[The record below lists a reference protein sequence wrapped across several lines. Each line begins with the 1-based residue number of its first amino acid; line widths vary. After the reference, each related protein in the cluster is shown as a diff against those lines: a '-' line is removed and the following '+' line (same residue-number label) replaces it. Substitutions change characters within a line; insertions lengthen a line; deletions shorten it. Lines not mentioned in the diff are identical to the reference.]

1 MLLKRFY
8 DAGLAQASYLLGC
21 QAAGEAIVVDPN
33 RDIEQYVRAAAEEGV
48 KITRVTETHIHADFV
63 SGSRELAARTGAE
76 LLLSDEGGDDW
87 SYRFGGADGVRLL
100 KDGDTIRVGK
110 VRLDVHHTPGH
121 TPEHL
126 SFIVTDSAA
135 TDRPMGVLTGDFIF
149 VGDVGRPDL
158 LERAAKVAGTMDA
171 SARALYHSIQR
182 FKQLQDYLQLWPG
195 HGAGSA
201 CGKALGAVPSTT
213 LGYER
218 LSNWALNTPNEEAF
232 VAAVLA
238 GQPEP
243 PRYFAHMKKVNR
255 DGPKVLGGIARVPK
269 LEDAQLESVLHNGRL
284 VVDTRSA
291 VAFASGHVPGTINVP
306 LNRSFTTY
314 AGSLLPY
321 DQDFLLIADAGLDE
335 AVRALRM
342 IGLERVSGRFGASAV
357 DAWRESGKALGV
369 TQQLSP
375 ADLDKL
381 VREGAVH
388 VVDVRDASEWEEGHL
403 PRVGNLP
410 LNQLPDRMAELPR
423 DIPIAVHCKTG
434 SRAAIAASL
443 MRANGVPN
451 VSILAG
457 GFDGWKAEG
466 RPVETT

>member
-8 DAGLAQASYLLGC
+8 DAGLAQASYMVGC

-33 RDIEQYVRAAAEEGV
+33 RDVEQYVRAAAEEGV

-76 LLLSDEGGDDW
+76 LLLSDEGGEDW
-87 SYRFGGADGVRLL
+87 TYGFGGADGVRLL
-100 KDGDTIRVGK
+100 KDSDTIRVGK

-158 LERAAKVAGTMDA
+158 LERAAKVAGSMDA

-218 LSNWALNTPNEEAF
+218 LANWALNTPNEEAF

-243 PRYFAHMKKVNR
+243 PRYFAHMKRVNR
-255 DGPKVLGGIARVPK
+255 DGPKVLGGLARVPK
-269 LEDAQLESVLHNGRL
+269 LDDSQLESVLRNGRL

-291 VAFASGHVPGTINVP
+291 VAFASGHVPGTVNIP
-306 LNRSFTTY
+306 LNKSFTTW

-321 DQDFLLIADAGLDE
+321 DQDFLLLADAGLDE
-335 AVRALRM
+335 AVRSLRM
-342 IGLERVSGRFGASAV
+342 IGLERVSGRFGLSAIE
-357 DAWRESGKALGV
+357 AWRESGKAMGV
-369 TQQLSP
+369 TRQLSP
-375 ADLDKL
+375 SDLDKL
-381 VREGAVH
+381 VRDGEVH
-388 VVDVRDASEWEEGHL
+388 VLDVRAPSEWSAGHL
-403 PRVGNLP
+403 PRVANLP
-410 LNQLPDRMAELPR
+410 LGQLPDRMGELPR
-423 DIPIAVHCKTG
+423 DIPIAVHCQSG
-434 SRAAIAASL
+434 GRSAIAASL
-443 MRANGVPN
+443 LRANGFQN
-451 VSILAG
+451 VSNVAG
-457 GFDGWKAEG
+457 GYGAWVAEG
-466 RPVETT
+466 RPVEVE

>member
-8 DAGLAQASYLLGC
+8 DAGLAQASYLIGC
-21 QAAGEAIVVDPN
+21 QATGESIVVDPN
-33 RDIEQYVRAAAEEGV
+33 RDVEQYVRAAADEGV
-48 KITRVTETHIHADFV
+48 KITHVTETHIHADFV
-63 SGSRELAARTGAE
+63 SGSRELAARAGAQ
-76 LLLSDEGGDDW
+76 LLLSDEGGADW
-87 SYRFGGADGVRLL
+87 SYAFAETDGARLL

-135 TDRPMGVLTGDFIF
+135 TDRPMGVLTGDFLF

-158 LERAAKVAGTMDA
+158 LERAAKIAGTMDA
-171 SARALYHSIQR
+171 SSRALYHSVQR

-201 CGKALGAVPSTT
+201 CGKSLGAVPSTT

-218 LSNWALNTPNEEAF
+218 LANWALTAPNEEAF
-232 VAAVLA
+232 VADVLA
-238 GQPEP
+238 GQPDP
-243 PRYFAHMKKVNR
+243 PRYFAQMKRINR
-255 DGPKVLGGIARVPK
+255 DGPRVLGGVARVPR
-269 LEDAQLESVLHNGRL
+269 LDDSQLESVLRNGRL

-291 VAFASGHVPGTINVP
+291 VVFASGHVPGTINLP
-306 LNRSFTTY
+306 LNRNFTTW

-321 DQDFLLIADAGLDE
+321 DQDFLLIADGAPDD

-342 IGLERVSGRFGASAV
+342 IGLERVSGWFGTSAV
-357 DAWRESGKALGV
+357 EAWRSAGHAIGV

-381 VREGAVH
+381 MQAGAVE
-388 VVDVRDASEWEEGHL
+388 VVDVRDPSEWSASHL
-403 PRVGNLP
+403 PRVANLP
-410 LNQLPDRMAELPR
+410 LGQLPDRLAELPR
-423 DIPIAVHCKTG
+423 DRPIAVHCQG
-434 SRAAIAASL
+434 GGRSAIAASVL
-443 MRANGVPN
+443 RANGFAN
-451 VSILAG
+451 VSNVPG
-457 GFDGWKAEG
+457 GFGAWVTEG
-466 RPVETT
+466 RPVEHE